1 MAKILC
7 NSVRTDGSPRQGRGL
22 KQFNGDCIA
31 HASAD
36 LTRQWRSRGGKNS
49 STAARSTYRRNRQLP
64 AAPAFMPLPDP
75 S

>member
-7 NSVRTDGSPRQGRGL
+7 NSVRTDGSPRQRRGL

-31 HASAD
+31 RASAD
-36 LTRQWRSRGGKNS
+36 PTRQWRSRGGNNS
-49 STAARSTYRRNRQLP
+49 STAARSTHRRNRQLP